1 MSKTPQPAKPS
12 DGWAWVTGA
21 GKGLGRALALELAG
35 RGWSVLAS
43 ARTREDLESLSRE
56 AESLSGSV
64 TPLVLDVTDREAV
77 ADALKEVEA
86 QRPIAL
92 AVLNAGTH
100 QAMAAKDFDPAV
112 FDKLLALNVGGP
124 VNCLAPLIAAMRG
137 RGRGQIAVVAS
148 VAGYMG
154 LPTAAAYGLSKAG
167 VINLCESLRPELE
180 REGILLQV
188 VNPGFVRTPLTDRNE
203 FEMPFLMEPD
213 AAAKAFADGL
223 ESARFEIYFP
233 KLFVRLMKLLRIL
246 PYGLALGLTRRTL
259 PKEERAKEEGAKE
272 GEDGTPGG
280 S

>member
-1 MSKTPQPAKPS
+1 
-12 DGWAWVTGA
+12 
-21 GKGLGRALALELAG
+21 
-35 RGWSVLAS
+35 
-43 ARTREDLESLSRE
+43 
-56 AESLSGSV
+56 
-64 TPLVLDVTDREAV
+64 
-77 ADALKEVEA
+77 
-86 QRPIAL
+86 
-92 AVLNAGTH
+92 
-100 QAMAAKDFDPAV
+100 
-112 FDKLLALNVGGP
+112 
-124 VNCLAPLIAAMRG
+124 
-137 RGRGQIAVVAS
+137 VVAS

-246 PYGLALGLTRRTL
+246 PYGLALGLMRRTL